1 MEPLE
6 FLRRHPPFDR
16 LTDHQLQS
24 ALDGLEV
31 SFSPRGD
38 RVLRRGGPRGEH
50 LYVIR
55 KGAVRLE
62 RDGQQL
68 MALEEGDCFGFPSL
82 IGRASPLADAV
93 AAEDTLLYRLPEA
106 VFTALLESSPSFA
119 EFFLLDLAGRL
130 RRAAEMEPMGL
141 GSDLAIP
148 ARRLAAREPVFVA
161 ATATVG
167 EAARLMRAAGTGAV
181 LVSGP
186 GPELGILTDRDL
198 RTVLASGHGP
208 DLPVARAMTR
218 PVRSLPAAASLFEVL
233 LFMLEHRVR
242 HAPLAADG
250 KIVGLIGDTDLLRL
264 HLRSPLHL
272 MHELAR
278 LRDPGAAAGYARELA
293 AMVEVLAWGGADAAQ
308 IGRIVSRLN
317 DALTAS
323 LLRLA
328 EAELG
333 PPPCP
338 YAWIVLGSEGRMEQA
353 LLTDQD
359 NALVWEQDSPAAGA
373 YFGQLAERGV
383 SGLLAAGFPP
393 CPGGFMA
400 TRWGHPLAWWRRTFQ
415 GWVEAPQPQAL
426 VEASSFFDFR
436 PVHGSLGLAAL
447 DEALLRAGR
456 EGTFMAQL
464 AKTALGFRPPLGAF
478 HQLRADHGGV
488 DLKAGGI
495 MPIVGLAR
503 LHGLAAG
510 SRARPTLERLATDSA
525 GGADSAGGKGGAG
538 SEGGA
543 GGAAAGAGM
552 VLSQA
557 GAATLAEAFRFL
569 LRVRLRTQIESL
581 RRGEPPP
588 PASRLQ
594 DLSALE
600 RQYLKETFLAIR
612 EIQEAIALR
621 YGVR

>member
-16 LTDHQLQS
+16 LGEHQLHRVE
-24 ALDGLEV
+24 DGLEV
-31 SFSPRGD
+31 SFAPRGE
-38 RVLRRGGPRGEH
+38 RVLQRGGARSEH

-55 KGAVRLE
+55 KGAVHLE

-82 IGRASPLADAV
+82 IARASPLADAV
-93 AAEDTLLYRLPEA
+93 AAEDTLLYRLPEG
-106 VFTALLESSPSFA
+106 VFNSLLESSPAFA

-130 RRAAEMEPMGL
+130 RRAVEMEPLGL

-148 ARRLAAREPVFVA
+148 ARQLATREPVFVA
-161 ATATVG
+161 GTATVG
-167 EAARLMRAAGTGAV
+167 EAARLMRSAGTGAV

-186 GPELGILTDRDL
+186 ETGILTDRDL
-198 RTVLASGHGP
+198 RTRVLAEGHGP
-208 DLPVARAMTR
+208 DLPVARAMTH
-218 PVRSLPAAASLFEVL
+218 PVLTLPAGASLFEVL
-233 LFMLEHRVR
+233 LFMLEHHIH
-242 HAPLAADG
+242 HAPLATDG
-250 KIVGLIGDTDLLRL
+250 KVIGLIGDTDLLRL

-272 MHELAR
+272 MHDVER
-278 LRDPGAAAGYARELA
+278 LRDPQAAAGYARELA

-328 EAELG
+328 EADLG
-333 PPPCP
+333 PPPCA

-353 LLTDQD
+353 LITDQD
-359 NALVWEQDSPAAGA
+359 NALVWELDSPAAGA

-383 SGLLAAGFPP
+383 AGLLTAAFPP

-400 TRWGHPLAWWRRTFQ
+400 TRWRHPLAEWRRLFQ
-415 GWVEAPQPQAL
+415 RWVEDPRPQAL
-426 VEASSFFDFR
+426 VEASNFFDFR
-436 PVHGSLGLAAL
+436 RVHGTLGLEAL
-447 DEALLRAGR
+447 DETLLRAGR
-456 EGTFMAQL
+456 EGIFMAQL
-464 AKTALGFRPPLGAF
+464 AKTALGFRPPIGSF
-478 HQLRADHGGV
+478 HQVRTEHGGV
-488 DLKAGGI
+488 NLKAAGI

-510 SRARPTLERLATDSA
+510 TRARPTLERLAA
-525 GGADSAGGKGGAG
+525 A
-538 SEGGA
+538 
-543 GGAAAGAGM
+543 AAAGT
-552 VLSQA
+552 LSQE

-569 LRVRLRTQIESL
+569 LRLRLRTQIESL
-581 RRGEPPP
+581 RRGEAPA
-588 PASRLQ
+588 PASRLR

-612 EIQEAIALR
+612 EIQEATALR
-621 YGVR
+621 YGTDRLT

>member
-1 MEPLE
+1 MPPPGAMEPLE

-16 LTDHQLQS
+16 LAEHQLRRVE
-24 ALDGLEV
+24 DGLEV
-31 SFSPRGD
+31 SFSPRGE
-38 RVLRRGGPRGEH
+38 RVLRRGGPRSEH

-106 VFTALLESSPSFA
+106 VFTSLIESSPAFG

-130 RRAAEMEPMGL
+130 RRAAEVEPMGL

-148 ARRLAAREPVFVA
+148 ARQLATREPTFVA

-167 EAARLMRAAGTGAV
+167 EAARLMRSAGTGAV

-186 GPELGILTDRDL
+186 ETGILTDRDL
-198 RTVLASGHGP
+198 RTRVLAEGHGP
-208 DLPVARAMTR
+208 DLPVERAMTR
-218 PVRSLPAAASLFEVL
+218 PVLTLPAGASLFEVL
-233 LFMLEHRVR
+233 LFMLEHHVH

-250 KIVGLIGDTDLLRL
+250 KIIGLIGDTDLLRL

-272 MHELAR
+272 MHELER
-278 LRDPGAAAGYARELA
+278 LRDPRAAAGYARELA
-293 AMVEVLAWGGADAAQ
+293 AMVEVLAWGGADATQ

-328 EAELG
+328 EADLG

-353 LLTDQD
+353 LITDQD
-359 NALVWEQDSPAAGA
+359 NALVWEQDSPAADA

-383 SGLLAAGFPP
+383 EGLLAAAFPA

-400 TRWGHPLAWWRRTFQ
+400 TRWRHPLAEWRRLFQ
-415 GWVEAPQPQAL
+415 AWVEDPRPQAL
-426 VEASSFFDFR
+426 VEASIFFDFR
-436 PVHGSLGLAAL
+436 RVHGGLELEPL
-447 DEALLRAGR
+447 DEVLARAGR
-456 EGTFMAQL
+456 EGLFMAQL
-464 AKTALGFRPPLGAF
+464 AKTALGFRPPIGMF
-478 HQLRADHGGV
+478 HQLRAEHGGV
-488 DLKAGGI
+488 NLKAAGI
-495 MPIVGLAR
+495 LPIVGLAR

-510 SRARPTLERLATDSA
+510 SRSRPTLERLAA
-525 GGADSAGGKGGAG
+525 A
-538 SEGGA
+538 
-543 GGAAAGAGM
+543 AAAGT
-552 VLSQA
+552 LSQA

-569 LRVRLRTQIESL
+569 LRLRLRTQLESL
-581 RRGEPPP
+581 RRGEAPPQV
-588 PASRLQ
+588 SRLQ

-612 EIQEAIALR
+612 EIQEATALR
-621 YGVR
+621 YGTDRLT

>member
-16 LTDHQLQS
+16 LAEHQLRHIE
-24 ALDGLEV
+24 DGLEV
-31 SFSPRGD
+31 SFSPRGE
-38 RVLRRGGPRGEH
+38 RVLRRGGPRSEH

-62 RDGQQL
+62 RDGQQV

-93 AAEDTLLYRLPEA
+93 TAEDTLLYRLPETA
-106 VFTALLESSPSFA
+106 FTSLLESSPAFA

-130 RRAAEMEPMGL
+130 RRTAEMEPMGL

-148 ARRLAAREPVFVA
+148 ARELSPREPVFVA

-167 EAARLMRAAGTGAV
+167 EAARLMRSAGTGAL

-186 GPELGILTDRDL
+186 ETGILTDRDL
-198 RTVLASGHGP
+198 RTRVLAEGHGP
-208 DLPVARAMTR
+208 DLPVERAMTR
-218 PVRSLPAAASLFEVL
+218 PVLTLPAGASLFEVL
-233 LFMLEHRVR
+233 LFMLEHRVH

-250 KIVGLIGDTDLLRL
+250 KIIGLIGDTDLLRL

-272 MHELAR
+272 MHELER
-278 LRDPGAAAGYARELA
+278 LRDPRTAAGYARELA

-328 EAELG
+328 EADLG
-333 PPPCP
+333 PPPCR

-353 LLTDQD
+353 LITDQD

-383 SGLLAAGFPP
+383 AGLLAAGFPP

-400 TRWGHPLAWWRRTFQ
+400 TRWRHPLAEWRQSFQ
-415 GWVEAPQPQAL
+415 GWIEDPRPQAL

-436 PVHGSLGLAAL
+436 RVHGSLGLEPL
-447 DEALLRAGR
+447 DEMLLRAGR
-456 EGTFMAQL
+456 EGIFMAQL
-464 AKTALGFRPPLGAF
+464 AKTALGFRPPLGMF
-478 HQLRADHGGV
+478 RQVRAEHGGV
-488 DLKAGGI
+488 NLKAAGI

-503 LHGLAAG
+503 LHALAAG
-510 SRARPTLERLATDSA
+510 ARARPTLERLAA
-525 GGADSAGGKGGAG
+525 A
-538 SEGGA
+538 
-543 GGAAAGAGM
+543 AAAGT
-552 VLSQA
+552 LSQA
-557 GAATLAEAFRFL
+557 GAATLTEAFRFL
-569 LRVRLRTQIESL
+569 LRVRLRTQIAAL
-581 RRGEPPP
+581 RRGEA
-588 PASRLQ
+588 PAQAAQLQ
-594 DLSALE
+594 ELSALE

-612 EIQEAIALR
+612 EIQEATALR
-621 YGVR
+621 YGTGLP